1 MEMLL
6 GALASRRQTSTVQ
19 ARCAHSQGSHWE
31 QVWGGYFSDPPLE
44 CGGVQR
50 GFSELR
56 QTCKP
61 SLDPPQS
68 PGADSLLSASV
79 NHVLGDPHTLEFRM
93 RTRSSDISIWKAKLN
108 IQYLHVFCFH
118 SYYLFFFFCTA
129 FSWACCTVCSFPYF
143 PTRWLRNEEQRP
155 LKSGRGEEGGEKHG
169 AESQG
174 EIRDGSTTPLFNHQ

>member
-50 GFSELR
+50 GFSEPR

-118 SYYLFFFFCTA
+118 SYYLFFFLYCFFMSLLHCVLLPILPNQMAQEWRTKA
-129 FSWACCTVCSFPYF
+129 TKKWAGRRGGRKAWGWKSRRNP
-143 PTRWLRNEEQRP
+143 RW
-155 LKSGRGEEGGEKHG
+155 
-169 AESQG
+169 
-174 EIRDGSTTPLFNHQ
+174 